1 MLRCAKVDFR
11 AQIHENLLLLLLLF
25 SPQNVCAYS
34 LRVKQSEREKE
45 EDEER
50 KWAGK
55 TREAENKRVKQA
67 KKKKLEVMPKP
78 QTTDA
83 SRRKGK

>member
-1 MLRCAKVDFR
+1 M
-11 AQIHENLLLLLLLF
+11 LLF